1 MREPDNIHEAEDTG
15 VDMMGFIFYAGSSRF
30 VGDREPVIT
39 SRVRRVGV
47 FVNEDIDRISEIA
60 GQWKLD
66 IIQLHGDETPE
77 DCLQVAELGLEVV
90 KAFAVDEEFDFSRLR
105 PYVGAV
111 DYFLFD
117 TKGKNYG
124 GNGQV
129 FNWELLS
136 KYEEKIPFWLSGGIG
151 PELSGAISTLDFP
164 GLYAI
169 DVNSGFEEKPGF
181 KNIEKLKQFTDELQN

>member
-1 MREPDNIHEAEDTG
+1 MRDPDNIHEAEDTG
-15 VDMMGFIFYAGSSRF
+15 VDMMGFIFYDGSSRF
-30 VGDREPVIT
+30 VGDMEPVVT
-39 SRVRRVGV
+39 KRVRRVGV
-47 FVNEDIDRISEIA
+47 FVNEDIDRIAEVA
-60 GQWKLD
+60 GHWKLD

-90 KAFAVDEEFDFSRLR
+90 KAFAVDDDFDFSQLR

-151 PELSGAISTLDFP
+151 PELSRAISALDFP
-164 GLYAI
+164 ALYAI
-169 DVNSGFEEKPGF
+169 DANSGFEEKPGF
-181 KNIEKLKQFTDELQN
+181 KNIEKLKQFTDEIHH